1 MPENVAHDRNGSGST
16 RVDEGMTT
24 LFPRAL
30 DAPGVPAAELAWP
43 LPGPTRFTRMPSPIG
58 ELLLC
63 GDGEALTG
71 LWMRPDARPGP
82 DTDGWIRDDNL
93 FEEARRQL
101 DAYFGGDLREFDLPL
116 AAGGSRF
123 QRAVW
128 HALLTIPYGATR
140 TYGAIARQIGRPDRA
155 RAVGAANG
163 RNPISIV
170 VPCHRVIGAGGDLVG
185 YGGGLPRK
193 AWLLSLERT
202 GRPSRPLPPA

>member
-1 MPENVAHDRNGSGST
+1 MVGDRNGSEAVS
-16 RVDEGMTT
+16 VDEGMTM
-24 LFPRAL
+24 LFPSRL
-30 DAPGVPAAELAWP
+30 EAPAVPAPDLAWP
-43 LPGPTRFTRMPSPIG
+43 QPGPTRFTRVPSPIG
-58 ELLLC
+58 ELLLA

-71 LWMRPDARPGP
+71 LWMRPDAHPGP
-82 DTDGWIRDDNL
+82 DPSGWIRDDGL
-93 FEEARRQL
+93 FREARRQL

-116 AAGGSRF
+116 APAGSRF

-128 HALLTIPYGATR
+128 QALLTIPYGATR
-140 TYGAIARQIGRPDRA
+140 TYGAIARQVGRPDRA

-170 VPCHRVIGAGGDLVG
+170 IPCHRVTGAGGDLVG

-202 GRPSRPLPPA
+202 GRPSRPLTLP